1 MAGNIVRIS
10 RFGVGGMRMRAVAC
24 VLLGGL
30 VLAGPAWSDE
40 EPGAP
45 LVQSKVLLPSASGQW
60 HTRSQQV
67 FDSHKQELQRR
78 SYTVWDNQPARDLDF
93 VWIPDRPEGARAE
106 RITGTGRLVWR
117 LANKP
122 SYDPAAFVA
131 EYRGEMRA
139 GRPHGRGSYRARDG
153 LAYEGGWKDGLPDGR
168 GNLKLASGAEFAGSF
183 KAGAAEGAGHFFD
196 VDGEIF
202 EGRFRAGLR
211 EGGGRTVL
219 PNGASYLSAWKAG
232 EELENSRRLRLAQI
246 GPAQG
251 PANDIRLGVSVDR
264 SDDEMILQ
272 YSARNQESGLV
283 IQPSKKRLMSRWK
296 GNDDITLTSQ
306 EEYPG
311 ERGSYGVFAYSASDL
326 PPLNLVFEVQNR
338 ASGPVRIRGAYLDVD
353 TSVSDLQPAIQL
365 SAGSSGGCGV
375 RDRSDFSPIF
385 ELENFGWAPA
395 DRAQLRFAFAKPNM
409 NVAPGAAG
417 TTKEIGLIR
426 ANAKVDLEA
435 ELRAAG
441 VNTTRLKTLGSNG
454 KGIACKSKGNA
465 PACLAEI
472 ANSGLFGSLSR
483 QVSLEDRDIYVNAAG
498 SLNYVWRDQ
507 KGQENSRTSPFNAK
521 LLLGRTPIE
530 AECGEGAEKEP
541 VGKKPLE
548 FRLGQSR
555 YRLPVAFE
563 RTIQAGR
570 SARYTVAVGASMS
583 SEHKFRVVLQTADG
597 QQITSRPIS
606 LTYFRPNRMV
616 EGNTTE

>member
-1 MAGNIVRIS
+1 
-10 RFGVGGMRMRAVAC
+10 MRMRVVAGA
-24 VLLGGL
+24 LLGSL
-30 VLAGPAWSDE
+30 VLAGPAWSE
-40 EPGAP
+40 EESGEP
-45 LVQSKVLLPSASGQW
+45 LAQVKVLLPARAGQW
-60 HTRSQQV
+60 RTRSQQV
-67 FDSHKQELQRR
+67 FDGHRQELQRR
-78 SYTVWDNQPARDLDF
+78 SYTVWDDQTARGLDF
-93 VWIPDRPEGARAE
+93 VWIPDRPDGAVSGRVS
-106 RITGTGRLVWR
+106 GTGRLVWR
-117 LANKP
+117 LADKP
-122 SYDPAAFVA
+122 SYDPAAFIA
-131 EYRGEMRA
+131 EYRGEMRD
-139 GRPHGRGSYRARDG
+139 GRPHGRGGYRTRDG
-153 LAYEGGWKDGLPDGR
+153 LAYEGGWKNGSPDGR
-168 GNLKLASGAEFAGSF
+168 GNLKLASGAEFTGRF
-183 KAGAAEGAGHFFD
+183 KAGAAEGAGQFFD

-211 EGGGRTVL
+211 EGDGRTVL
-219 PNGASYLSAWKAG
+219 PNGASYLSAWTAG
-232 EELENSRRLRLAQI
+232 EEVEASRKTRLAQI

-264 SDDEMILQ
+264 KDDESALQ
-272 YSARNQESGLV
+272 YSAQNRESGLV

-311 ERGSYGVFAYSASDL
+311 DRGSYGVFAYSASDL

-338 ASGPVRIRGAYLDVD
+338 APGPVRIRGAYLDVD

-365 SAGSSGGCGV
+365 TAGSSGGCGV
-375 RDRSDFSPIF
+375 RDRTDFSPVF

-395 DRAQLRFAFAKPNM
+395 ERAQLRFAFAKPNTS
-409 NVAPGAAG
+409 VAPGAAG
-417 TTKEIGLIR
+417 TTKEVGLIR
-426 ANAKVDLEA
+426 ANAKVDLEG

-441 VNTTRLKTLGSNG
+441 VNTSRLKALGANG
-454 KGIACKSKGNA
+454 TGIACKSKGNA

-472 ANSGLFGSLSR
+472 AGSGLFGSLSR
-483 QVSLEDRDIYVNAAG
+483 QIALDERDIYVNAAG
-498 SLNYVWRDQ
+498 ALNYVWRDQ
-507 KGQENSRTSPFNAK
+507 KGQENARTSPFSAK
-521 LLLGRTPIE
+521 ILLGRTPIE

-548 FRLGQSR
+548 FRLGQSK

-570 SARYTVAVGASMS
+570 SARYTVAVGARMS
-583 SEHKFRVVLQTADG
+583 SEHNFRVVLQTADG

-606 LTYFRPNRMV
+606 LTYFRPNRLV